1 MQSSVA
7 LKGDLRT
14 RLGKG
19 GSRELRRQNKV
30 PATLYAKGNE
40 PISFAIGAHEMSI
53 EYFKG
58 GFMSKIV
65 SIEIGKDKHFALPRE
80 VQLHPVTD
88 IIEHVD
94 FQKVDE
100 KSEIR
105 VAIPVK
111 VIGAEKSA
119 GIKRGG
125 VLNIVRHTVE
135 FFAKPMS
142 IPRAITIDISTANI
156 GDSIHISSVQLPEGV
171 RPVIQNRDFTIAT
184 IAGRMAEE
192 VIPTSAPTAEGT
204 PAAGAD
210 SAAGAAA
217 GAVAAPAADKG
228 KDKK

>member
-1 MQSSVA
+1 MHSSVA

-30 PATLYAKGNE
+30 PATLYAKGND
-40 PISFAIGAHEMSI
+40 PVSFAIGAHEMSV

-65 SIEIGKDKHFALPRE
+65 SIEIGKDTHFALPRE
-80 VQLHPVTD
+80 VQMHPVTD
-88 IIEHVD
+88 VIEHVD

-100 KSEIR
+100 KTEIR

-111 VIGAEKSA
+111 VVGAEKSA

-142 IPRAITIDISTANI
+142 IPRFITIDVSTANI
-156 GDSIHISSVQLPEGV
+156 GDSIHISAVQLPDGI

-192 VIPTSAPTAEGT
+192 VIPTTAPVAAEG
-204 PAAGAD
+204 AAAPGAD

-217 GAVAAPAADKG
+217 APTADKG

>member
-40 PISFAIGAHEMSI
+40 PVSFAIGAHEMSV

-88 IIEHVD
+88 VIEHVD

-100 KSEIR
+100 KTEIR

-111 VIGAEKSA
+111 VAGADKSP

-142 IPRAITIDISTANI
+142 IPRSITIDVTEANI
-156 GDSIHISSVQLPEGV
+156 GDSIHISSVKLPEGV

-192 VIPTSAPTAEGT
+192 VIPTTAPVAAEGT
-204 PAAGAD
+204 AAAPGAD

-217 GAVAAPAADKG
+217 AAPAADKG